1 MNRSSIYKRYLFVPL
16 LLVLL
21 FCIDAGLTAHNISNV
36 MARKSITN
44 QNAVTAQEVIKTES
58 GLQVTILKEGTGPK
72 PQAGQFIAVHY
83 TGKLQDGTEFDS
95 SLNRGPYTF
104 QLGVGEAIAGWDEG
118 IALLREGSEAVL
130 IIPPELAYG
139 ENGVGDG
146 LVPPN
151 ATLTFTINLVQ
162 LFAPVTPFQVDEAN
176 FIETESGLKYYDIK
190 VGEGELPAPGSI
202 VNAHYT
208 GWLNI
213 DDSRFDSS
221 LDRGY
226 PFTFA
231 LGKGQVIAGWEQGV
245 SNMRVGGKRQLIMPS
260 ELAYGDEGYGEIIPP
275 DATLKFDVEL
285 VGILPIAPDQPTA
298 INDGD
303 FIQMSNGLKYYDIEV
318 GEGSSPKIGDVL
330 DVHYTGWLADGTK
343 FDSSLNRW
351 TPFRF
356 QLGRE
361 QVITGW
367 DEGLRTMKVG
377 GKRQLVI
384 PPELAYGVG
393 GYEGVIPDDATL
405 TFEVELMDVAASIYK
420 KPTVVDDSSFIET
433 DSGLKYYEIEVG
445 EGDSLEVGDVIDVHY
460 TGWLTDGAKFDSS
473 LDRGFTYRFPFTEE
487 EVIAGWTEVL
497 SSMQIGGKRQVMI
510 PPELAYGANGYEG
523 IVPDNSTLIFEI
535 EVVRIF
541 AKVTDKP
548 TEVND
553 DEFTESDSGL
563 KYYDIEVGEGDS
575 VEDGDMV
582 DILYTGWFTDG
593 VKFDGSLDKES
604 PIRLRLG
611 AGQVIAGWDEGIDSM
626 QVGGKR
632 QLVLPPELA
641 YGDFGYG
648 NLIPGGATLTFEVEL
663 VEIQPKAPDEPTEV
677 DNNDFSRTDNG
688 LQYYDLE
695 VGEGDSPEDGDVIDV
710 HYTGWL
716 LDGSKFDSSLDRGI
730 PFSFV
735 VGESQVIAG
744 WEEGFRTMKP
754 GGKRQ
759 LVVPSA
765 LAYGDEGYEGVI
777 PGGAT
782 LIFEVELIAIQE

>member
-1 MNRSSIYKRYLFVPL
+1 
-16 LLVLL
+16 
-21 FCIDAGLTAHNISNV
+21 
-36 MARKSITN
+36 MARNSIKN
-44 QNAVTAQEVIKTES
+44 QNATTAQEEIRTES
-58 GLQVTILKEGTGPK
+58 GLQITILNEGTGPK
-72 PQAGQFIAVHY
+72 PEPGQFVAVHY

-95 SLNRGPYTF
+95 SLNRGPFIF
-104 QLGVGEAIAGWDEG
+104 QIGAGQAIAGWDEG
-118 IALLREGSEAVL
+118 IAMLREGGEALLV
-130 IIPPELAYG
+130 IPPELAYG
-139 ENGVGDG
+139 EEGVGNG

-151 ATLTFTINLVQ
+151 ATLTFTINLTQ
-162 LFAPVTPFQVDEAN
+162 LFAPVTPSEVDEAN
-176 FIETESGLKYYDIK
+176 FIETESGLKYYDIEIGA
-190 VGEGELPAPGSI
+190 GEIPAPGSI

-231 LGKGQVIAGWEQGV
+231 LGKGQVIAGWEQGI

-260 ELAYGDEGYGEIIPP
+260 ELAYGDEGYGDLIPP

-285 VGILPIAPDQPTA
+285 LSILPIASDSPTA

-303 FIQMSNGLKYYDIEV
+303 FTQLSNGIKYYDLEV
-318 GEGSSPKIGDVL
+318 GEGDSPKIGDSV

-343 FDSSLNRW
+343 FDSSLDLW
-351 TPFRF
+351 LPFRF
-356 QLGRE
+356 QLGRS

-367 DEGLRTMKVG
+367 DEGVRTMKVG

-384 PPELAYGVG
+384 PSELAYGAN
-393 GYEGVIPDDATL
+393 GYEGVIPGDETL
-405 TFEVELMDVAASIYK
+405 TFEIELMDVTATIHK
-420 KPTVVDDSSFIET
+420 KPATVDDSNFIQT
-433 DSGLKYYEIEVG
+433 GSGLKYYDLEVG
-445 EGDSLEVGDVIDVHY
+445 EGDSLEAGDVIDVHY

-473 LDRGFTYRFPFTEE
+473 LDRGFTYRFPIGQE
-487 EVIAGWTEVL
+487 EVIVGWEEAL
-497 SSMQIGGKRQVMI
+497 SSMQVGSKRQVVLA
-510 PPELAYGANGYEG
+510 PELAYGAEGYEG
-523 IVPDNSTLIFEI
+523 IVPDNSTLIFEM

-553 DEFTESDSGL
+553 DEFTGTDSGL
-563 KYYDIEVGEGDS
+563 NYYDVEVGEGDS
-575 VEDGDMV
+575 AKDGDIV
-582 DILYTGWFTDG
+582 DVLYSGWFADG
-593 VKFDGSLDKES
+593 TKFDGSLDRDF
-604 PIRLRLG
+604 PIRFTLG
-611 AGQVIAGWDEGIDSM
+611 AGQVIAGWDEGISSM

-632 QLVLPPELA
+632 QLVLPPALA
-641 YGDFGYG
+641 YGDGGYG
-648 NLIPGGATLTFEVEL
+648 NLIPGDTTLIFEVEL
-663 VEIQPKAPDEPTEV
+663 VDLLPQAPDKPAEI
-677 DNNDFSRTDNG
+677 NNDDFSRTDSG
-688 LQYYDLE
+688 LKYYDLE
-695 VGEGDSPEDGDVIDV
+695 VGEGDSPQAGDVIDV

-716 LDGSKFDSSLDRGI
+716 LDGSKFDSSLDRGF

-735 VGESQVIAG
+735 VGEDQVIAG

-765 LAYGDEGYEGVI
+765 LAYGDAGYEGVI

-782 LIFEVELIAIQE
+782 LIFEVELVGVQE